1 MCTLPTH
8 FSILGISTY
17 HLVTREKPYVDR
29 HKKQVEHLLLL
40 CTTLLPTQYVKVS
53 MEKYNFLFDASSENM
68 RTYLVILLN
77 WEKIIY
83 VLLRL
88 VDFNDF
94 TI

>member
-40 CTTLLPTQYVKVS
+40 CTTLLPTQYVKGS
-53 MEKYNFLFDASSENM
+53 MEKYNFLFDASSENI
-68 RTYLVILLN
+68 RTYLVSYSLELGKN
-77 WEKIIY
+77 YLCSFK
-83 VLLRL
+83 VSGL
-88 VDFNDF
+88 
-94 TI
+94 

>member
-1 MCTLPTH
+1 
-8 FSILGISTY
+8 
-17 HLVTREKPYVDR
+17 
-29 HKKQVEHLLLL
+29 
-40 CTTLLPTQYVKVS
+40 

-94 TI
+94 TIW

>member
-53 MEKYNFLFDASSENM
+53 MEKYDFLSDASSENI
-68 RTYLVILLN
+68 RTYLLSYSFELGKNYLCSFKVSGL
-77 WEKIIY
+77 
-83 VLLRL
+83 
-88 VDFNDF
+88 
-94 TI
+94 